1 MNMGALMW
9 RAEKQL
15 RVYNLQYRDAFGY
28 CWKCALEDAYK
39 NSAGT
44 ETLNGVNLFYPRQ
57 DRTVEDLA

>member
-28 CWKCALEDAYK
+28 CWKCALKDAHR
-39 NSAGT
+39 NDQSGSVSSWDSHQ
-44 ETLNGVNLFYPRQ
+44 L
-57 DRTVEDLA
+57 TVEDLT

>member
-28 CWKCALEDAYK
+28 CWRCALKDAYRNDAAGIVDCLW
-39 NSAGT
+39 NSHHHTA
-44 ETLNGVNLFYPRQ
+44 
-57 DRTVEDLA
+57 EDLT